1 MSRVKRWRDTDH
13 LQRAV
18 ETAGG
23 QEAFDAA
30 VGQML
35 DQARGWRLAELRRRR
50 EMTQEQVA
58 ARMGISVS
66 RVSQIENG
74 DVSTEDVLARY
85 IAALGGTLKLI
96 ADFGDEQLKV
106 A

>member
-1 MSRVKRWRDTDH
+1 MSGVKRWRDTDH
-13 LQRAV
+13 LARAV

-30 VGQML
+30 VGAML
-35 DQARGWRLAELRRRR
+35 DESRGWRLAELRRRR

-58 ARMGISVS
+58 SRMGVSVA
-66 RVSQIENG
+66 RVSQIEAG
-74 DVSTEDVLARY
+74 SVSTQEVLARY
-85 IAALGGTLKLI
+85 IEALGGTLKMI

>member
-1 MSRVKRWRDTDH
+1 MSRAKRWRDTDH

-23 QEAFDAA
+23 QEAFNTAI
-30 VGQML
+30 GQML
-35 DQARGWRLAELRRRR
+35 DQARGWRLAELRKRR

-74 DVSTEDVLARY
+74 DVSTQDVLARY